1 MGCMTRFPDVVR
13 ASALRRLPDVRPA
26 SRRIDLHGAWRRAPG
41 RRDASRSASACRT
54 GWPDVS
60 ADDDPRSER
69 ES

>member
-13 ASALRRLPDVRPA
+13 ASVPRRLPEVRPA
-26 SRRIDLHGAWRRAPG
+26 SRRIELHGAWRRAPG
-41 RRDASRSASACRT
+41 TRDASRGAFACRT

-60 ADDDPRSER
+60 SDDDPRSER